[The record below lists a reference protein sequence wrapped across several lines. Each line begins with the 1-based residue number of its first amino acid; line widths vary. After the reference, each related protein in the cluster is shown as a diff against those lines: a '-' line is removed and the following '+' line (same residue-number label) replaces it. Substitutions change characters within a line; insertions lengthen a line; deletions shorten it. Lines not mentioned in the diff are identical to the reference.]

1 MNTIGLRPSG
11 KMRPSH
17 QTTGGDRPAAA
28 DGVDPYPTD
37 GLIGGGLIRPSEL
50 GSPDPGPLPCGRR
63 FVQAGPAQTATGPLG
78 LGGDRGPRFDRTIPG
93 SGYSW
98 WYIDA
103 LSDDGKHGLT
113 LIFFIGSVFSPYYA
127 WARRKGGTAEPL
139 DHCSVNVCLYGATK
153 RWSMTERNRSAVNRS
168 IDTLVI
174 GPSALR
180 WTGSA
185 LEIRLSERT
194 FPLPG
199 RIQGTIKVHPRAL
212 TGHSVRLD
220 GAGEHFWS
228 PLAPDSRVEVE
239 LSHPRLRWSGPGYF
253 DTNSGIVPLEKS
265 FARWTWSRAPLQNGT
280 AVLYDVT
287 RRDGSDLAV
296 ALRIGR
302 DGKVEES
309 DSPPMSALPR
319 GAWGVERVSR
329 ADSGHTARLA
339 EVLEDT
345 PFYTRSVID
354 TRLFGEKVTG
364 FHESL
369 CLDRF
374 RSGWVQALLPFR
386 MPRRFR

>member
-1 MNTIGLRPSG
+1 M
-11 KMRPSH
+11 
-17 QTTGGDRPAAA
+17 
-28 DGVDPYPTD
+28 
-37 GLIGGGLIRPSEL
+37 IRPSEL
-50 GSPDPGPLPCGRR
+50 GSSDPGPLPCGRS
-63 FVQAGPAQTATGPLG
+63 FVQGSGQTGNVPLG
-78 LGGDRGPRFDRTIPG
+78 VAGDRGPRFDRQIPR

-103 LSDDGKHGLT
+103 LSDDGQHGLT

-127 WARRKGGTAEPL
+127 WARRRGGGAAEPL
-139 DHCSVNVCLYGATK
+139 DHCSVNVCLYGAAGK
-153 RWSMTERNRSAVNRS
+153 RWSMTERNRNAVHRS
-168 IDTLVI
+168 TDTLVI

-180 WTGSA
+180 WTGNA

-199 RIQGTIKVHPRAL
+199 RIQGTIRVHPRAL

-220 GAGEHFWS
+220 GPGEHFWS
-228 PLAPDSRVEVE
+228 PLAPESRVEVE
-239 LSHPRLRWSGPGYF
+239 LNHPDLRWSGPGYF

-265 FARWTWSRAPLQNGT
+265 FVRWTWSRAPLKDGT
-280 AVLYDVT
+280 AILYDVT

-296 ALRIGR
+296 ALRIGH

-309 DSPPMSALPR
+309 DSPPVADLPR
-319 GAWGVERVSR
+319 GVWGVDRATR
-329 ADSGHTARLA
+329 ADSGHAAQLA
-339 EVLEDT
+339 EILEDT
-345 PFYTRSVID
+345 PFYTRSMVE
-354 TRLFGEKVTG
+354 TRLFGEEVTG

-374 RSGWVQALLPFR
+374 RTGWVQALLPFR